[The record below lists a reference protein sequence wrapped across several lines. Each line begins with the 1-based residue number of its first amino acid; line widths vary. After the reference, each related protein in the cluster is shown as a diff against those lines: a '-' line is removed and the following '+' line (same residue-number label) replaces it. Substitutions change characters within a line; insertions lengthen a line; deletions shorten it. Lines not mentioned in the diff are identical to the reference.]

1 MKRIALFAVLAV
13 VVVVGFVMFMQQS
26 EQIPPPE
33 TAAEAV
39 AIVQAPDEVP
49 AVDAESD
56 DDAQPEMV
64 E

>member
-13 VVVVGFVMFMQQS
+13 VLVAGVVMFMQQS
-26 EQIPPPE
+26 EQAPPPE
-33 TAAEAV
+33 AV
-39 AIVQAPDEVP
+39 AETVAVVQAPEAAP
-49 AVDAESD
+49 AVDVQA